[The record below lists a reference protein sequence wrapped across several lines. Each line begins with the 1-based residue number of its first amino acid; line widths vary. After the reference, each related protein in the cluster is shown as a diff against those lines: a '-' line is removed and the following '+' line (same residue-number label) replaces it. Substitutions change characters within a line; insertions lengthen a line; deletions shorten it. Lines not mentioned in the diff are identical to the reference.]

1 MAACAALLLAPP
13 ARTLS
18 AENAA
23 VSPAD
28 ALAARQHNQAGIEL
42 LAKRDF
48 PGAVT
53 RFQQA
58 ITLDPSVKFYYN
70 NIAVACMNQ
79 GLYHQAAA
87 HLERAL
93 SLDGHYPRALT
104 NMAICR
110 FHLSEYRGAY
120 HYYRRAVAADR
131 AYTGERFNLAKVI
144 VGMEKLQRDNPDDEK
159 LKVIL
164 RRVRDLERMP

>member
-1 MAACAALLLAPP
+1 MAALAAALLAGHLY
-13 ARTLS
+13 

-23 VSPAD
+23 APPAD
-28 ALAARQHNQAGIEL
+28 ALAARVHNQAGMEL

-48 PGAVT
+48 TGAGA

-58 ITLDPSVKFYYN
+58 ISLDPTVKFYHN

-79 GLYHQAAA
+79 GQYHQAAA

-93 SLDGHYPRALT
+93 ALDGQYARALT

-110 FHLSEYRGAY
+110 FHLSEYRCAY
-120 HYYRRAVAADR
+120 DYYRRAAAADR
-131 AYTGERFNLAKVI
+131 AYTGGRFNLAKVI
-144 VGMEKLQRDNPDDEK
+144 VGMEKLQRDNPDDAK
-159 LKVIL
+159 LKSIL
-164 RRVRDLERMP
+164 RKVRDLERMP

>member
-1 MAACAALLLAPP
+1 MAACAAALLAVH
-13 ARTLS
+13 LY

-23 VSPAD
+23 APPAD
-28 ALAARQHNQAGIEL
+28 ALAARVHNKAGMEL
-42 LAKRDF
+42 LANRDF
-48 PGAVT
+48 PGAAA
-53 RFQQA
+53 RFQLA
-58 ITLDPSVKFYYN
+58 ITLDPSVKFYHN

-79 GLYHQAAA
+79 GLYLQAAA

-93 SLDGHYPRALT
+93 SLDGHYARALT
-104 NMAICR
+104 NMAISR

-120 HYYRRAVAADR
+120 HYYRKAVAADR

-144 VGMEKLQRDNPDDEK
+144 LGMEKLQRDNPDDEK